1 MIAVAHIA
9 EAHRARLFLQF
20 PIAIGG
26 AGQAIKGMVG
36 DTQLHDTAPQLLQP
50 LGLGAHHHAIGN
62 GRGAGGGI
70 PDAALDLD
78 QAQAAGTE
86 ALDAFGG
93 AKLGDTHTVCL
104 TRWDGN

>member
-9 EAHRARLFLQF
+9 EALRARLFLQF

-26 AGQAIKGMVG
+26 TGQAIKGMVG

-70 PDAALDLD
+70 PTRPSISTRHRRQEPKLSTLSV
-78 QAQAAGTE
+78 AQSLGTPIPC
-86 ALDAFGG
+86 A
-93 AKLGDTHTVCL
+93 
-104 TRWDGN
+104 